1 MARTRQSGV
10 VRKEQIKKAVK
21 LIIDEKGFKG
31 LSTHHLAEKLG
42 LSEGAIYRHFESKA
56 QIISDIVGDVRKDMI
71 GALQKVAMGSQPPK
85 RRLKKFMCTHIRYLI
100 ENKGITILLF
110 TEATYQQDDAT
121 KKELHEIFKLL
132 KYYFS
137 KIVTDG
143 ISEGIWDD
151 TLSVENLATLYLG
164 IPLTMNIELNIHS
177 GEAYQLNF
185 CEQMFTLILKILEK
199 GVQTRN
205 Q

>member
-1 MARTRQSGV
+1 MAITRQPGE
-10 VRKEQIKKAVK
+10 VRKEQIKKAVR

-71 GALQKVAMGSQPPK
+71 GALQQVALGGQSPEV
-85 RRLKKFMCTHIRYLI
+85 RLKKFMCTHIRYLI

-110 TEATYQQDDAT
+110 TEATYQQDEKT
-121 KKELHEIFKLL
+121 KNELHEIFQLL
-132 KYYFS
+132 KRYFS
-137 KIVTDG
+137 KIVMDG
-143 ISEGIWDD
+143 INEGLWDS
-151 TLSVENLATLYLG
+151 TISVEDLATLYMG
-164 IPLTMNIELNIHS
+164 IPLTMNIELNIRSAKKH
-177 GEAYQLNF
+177 QLDF
-185 CEQMFTLILKILEK
+185 CERMFVLILKVLSK
-199 GVQTRN
+199 RQQTDK